1 VRLTGAASESASS
14 ARDKVFARLPWDP
27 VLRDCFCA
35 ISGPGLCV
43 YVKARGGRRRS
54 TVCQQHTYDG
64 LLGVIN
70 VLTLARA
77 LEAQA
82 LCGLFASMLLG
93 MSPPPDVWV
102 YWAPPPKAFE
112 QFRYLPLVATIE
124 TAFREHG
131 NMSTVWTDASLQCG
145 FNLTKQPDCHDVVRD
160 LRRLGRRGKVG
171 YLVVVGYWN
180 RRVSYN
186 TETIARCAAEPNV
199 KLVLYQSEPLFG
211 IGLAAAAERERE
223 ALSYQPDELWD
234 YAQSNLLFL
243 KKHGLYASLAHRFVP
258 PSYCSSLDLGV
269 SSATLGDAADRSIGF
284 VGRRRPTEGW
294 LMPSRA
300 VFKLVQSWPA
310 MKAFLQQCPV
320 QAVFH
325 RSLPVQTAG
334 ANSSH
339 LLPFESF
346 RGAVLAANKACIVA
360 QLSHPADVAF
370 WSPVVHFADTSR
382 ESRDKT
388 STNAFDAAWDSLQR
402 CRERTYATFKR
413 RYRAHAVLKA
423 AGVFGARE
431 INEDGG
437 QR

>member
-1 VRLTGAASESASS
+1 
-14 ARDKVFARLPWDP
+14 
-27 VLRDCFCA
+27 
-35 ISGPGLCV
+35 
-43 YVKARGGRRRS
+43 
-54 TVCQQHTYDG
+54 
-64 LLGVIN
+64 
-70 VLTLARA
+70 
-77 LEAQA
+77 
-82 LCGLFASMLLG
+82 

-243 KKHGLYASLAHRFVP
+243 KNVTPRRLIICYSPSVPNVIGLS
-258 PSYCSSLDLGV
+258 G
-269 SSATLGDAADRSIGF
+269 
-284 VGRRRPTEGW
+284 
-294 LMPSRA
+294 
-300 VFKLVQSWPA
+300 KVQSCG
-310 MKAFLQQCPV
+310 L
-320 QAVFH
+320 
-325 RSLPVQTAG
+325 STG
-334 ANSSH
+334 NSEGLH
-339 LLPFESF
+339 
-346 RGAVLAANKACIVA
+346 
-360 QLSHPADVAF
+360 
-370 WSPVVHFADTSR
+370 
-382 ESRDKT
+382 
-388 STNAFDAAWDSLQR
+388 DSLG
-402 CRERTYATFKR
+402 K
-413 RYRAHAVLKA
+413 
-423 AGVFGARE
+423 
-431 INEDGG
+431 
-437 QR
+437 